1 MRDSRLWRAFGDGG
15 LRGLRGRQMELLHSV
30 CRSAGRCARHVQ
42 GMQGQHAGRRM
53 QCARSM
59 PLLTRDSTMQPALEL
74 ELALAEI
81 FNMAATPALS
91 DPCVGACLV
100 AEFAATGVIRALPA
114 ICAVVSAEA
123 ARGLRAAL
131 QRSLHPPPPRRSLMT
146 DDTFCAQLK
155 QTSKSCATCP

>member
-1 MRDSRLWRAFGDGG
+1 
-15 LRGLRGRQMELLHSV
+15 MELLPAAH
-30 CRSAGRCARHVQ
+30 RAAGRFVAGHVQ
-42 GMQGQHAGRRM
+42 GRQGQHAGCGVQR
-53 QCARSM
+53 ARSR

-100 AEFAATGVIRALPA
+100 AEFTATGVIRALPA

-131 QRSLHPPPPRRSLMT
+131 KRSLHTPPPRRSLMT